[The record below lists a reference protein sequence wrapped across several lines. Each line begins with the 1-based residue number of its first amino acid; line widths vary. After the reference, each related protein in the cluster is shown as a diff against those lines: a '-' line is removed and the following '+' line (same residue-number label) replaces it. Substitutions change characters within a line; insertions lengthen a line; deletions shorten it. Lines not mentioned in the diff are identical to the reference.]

1 MKLAYV
7 IGPYRADSVYQVR
20 LNIMNAEYVA
30 LWLWK
35 NGFAVICPHKN
46 TSLLDGECPDET
58 WLNGDI
64 EILSRCDFAVCVK
77 HWQGSSG
84 SVAEVKFCEENNI
97 PVYEGYAEAI
107 INELEIERTVDCG
120 KAY

>member
-7 IGPYRADSVYQVR
+7 IGPYRADTIYQVR

-46 TSLLDGECPDET
+46 TGLLDGECPDET
-58 WLNGDI
+58 WLKGDI
-64 EILSRCDFAVCVK
+64 EILSRCDFAVCVRG
-77 HWQGSSG
+77 WEGSKG
-84 SVAEVKFCEENNI
+84 SVDEVKYCKENGI
-97 PVYEGYAEAI
+97 PVYESYADAML
-107 INELEIERTVDCG
+107 NELNLKGVDCEFSN
-120 KAY
+120 